1 MIHGRFRLNRDT
13 VTLLECGVNGNYP
26 AFSGNGKYTNQPGCT
41 HKPDDGALP
50 AGRYW
55 IVDRP
60 TGGIGSQ
67 ALTWAKDF
75 VNRTD
80 HATWFALYRDD
91 HRIDDFTWINSVK
104 RGQFRLHPI
113 GPARLSLGCITL
125 YNAEDF
131 VRLRER
137 LLRTPRAGVPRTNNK
152 LMAYGSI
159 DVIGYERRCTV

>member
-1 MIHGRFRLNRDT
+1 MLGGADKSNGDLGTYITGADT
-13 VTLLECGVNGNYP
+13 
-26 AFSGNGKYTNQPGCT
+26 
-41 HKPDDGALP
+41 

-125 YNAEDF
+125 YK
-131 VRLRER
+131 RRGLCT
-137 LLRTPRAGVPRTNNK
+137 TPGAAFTDATGRSSTHK
-152 LMAYGSI
+152 
-159 DVIGYERRCTV
+159 